1 MEKLQGTSMNI
12 VQDNVEKL
20 KQIFPEI
27 FTENKIDFE
36 VLKQLL
42 GEKIEEDKERYSF
55 TWKGKTQARKI
66 AQETSTGTLR
76 PSKEESKEW
85 ESTENLYIEGDNL
98 EVLKLLQKSYYGK
111 IKMIYIDPP
120 YNTGKDFIYK
130 DNFKDSLDNYL
141 TITGQKSKNSTGGG
155 VQINY

>member
-155 VQINY
+155 GGKN